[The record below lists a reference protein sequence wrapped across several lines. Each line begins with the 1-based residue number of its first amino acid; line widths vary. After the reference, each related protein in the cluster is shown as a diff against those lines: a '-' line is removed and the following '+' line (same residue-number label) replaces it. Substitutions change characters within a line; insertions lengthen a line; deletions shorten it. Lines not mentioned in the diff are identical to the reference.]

1 MIHTLICLARS
12 RSPIRG
18 RCVTTPTAS
27 YPSLCPP
34 RPLSPTRPPSPP
46 HVSPSSLPT
55 ISLLAR
61 HLFRITGRCPPLGRC
76 PPPSPGI
83 RRWLR
88 TSSCLRLLCTLLW
101 LALVVFCLAANS
113 VRLLQWHWGKCRVW
127 RGVAGVKG
135 LKGVQGWWRCRGCGI
150 GGVCGGAGVEG

>member
-1 MIHTLICLARS
+1 MS
-12 RSPIRG
+12 RVDIMRYGAWSLSDQPPDR
-18 RCVTTPTAS
+18 AS
-27 YPSLCPP
+27 DRFY
-34 RPLSPTRPPSPP
+34 
-46 HVSPSSLPT
+46 VSYSF
-55 ISLLAR
+55 
-61 HLFRITGRCPPLGRC
+61 LFVV
-76 PPPSPGI
+76 
-83 RRWLR
+83 
-88 TSSCLRLLCTLLW
+88 LW